1 VEGWERQLLARCQQG
16 DRRALEEFVARYHG
30 RIHAFV
36 MRQTGNDE
44 MAREITQQVFLNA
57 LRALPRFEHR
67 APVTAW
73 LLRIAV
79 NICRNAARE
88 QRAAR
93 TEPLEPDL
101 PVADSVPEAAERDL
115 RAAEVR
121 AAVLSLPPSH
131 REVLVLR
138 HYLGYSLAEIARIL
152 GLPLGTVKSRLHY
165 GLDMLRKRLQP

>member
-1 VEGWERQLLARCQQG
+1 VEGWERQLLARCQIG

-30 RIHAFV
+30 RVYAFV
-36 MRQTGNDE
+36 MRQIGNDE
-44 MAREITQQVFLNA
+44 MAREMTQRVFVNA

-67 APVTAW
+67 APVLAW

-79 NICRNAARE
+79 NVCRNAARE

-93 TEPLEPDL
+93 SGPLDPDL
-101 PVADSVPEAAERDL
+101 AAAESVPEIAERDL

-121 AAVLSLPPSH
+121 AAVLSLPPGH

-138 HYLGYSLAEIARIL
+138 HYLEYSLAEIAQIL
-152 GLPLGTVKSRLHY
+152 DLPLGTVKSRLHY
-165 GLDMLRKRLQP
+165 ALEMLRERLQP